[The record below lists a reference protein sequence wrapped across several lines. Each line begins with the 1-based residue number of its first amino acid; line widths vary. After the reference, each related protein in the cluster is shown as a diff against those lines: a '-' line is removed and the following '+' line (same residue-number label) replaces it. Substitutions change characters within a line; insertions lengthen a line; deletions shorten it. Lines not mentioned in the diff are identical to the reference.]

1 MIATLCVI
9 CAAIGA
15 AAGSLLTRR
24 VNHQELRLARA
35 EGMRQGRREQEHR
48 TDFMYRRVIHLEA
61 MIRRLTTSNGVRP

>member
-9 CAAIGA
+9 SAAIGA

-35 EGMRQGRREQEHR
+35 EGIRQGRREQEHR
-48 TDFMYRRVIHLEA
+48 TDYMYSVVIRLEA
-61 MIRRLTTSNGVRP
+61 VIRRLTASNGVRP